1 MMWQIKEDDNW
12 FKQTKYWLYLVC
24 EWVKE
29 GMRQLENKQN
39 TESDILRFEND
50 NNVWWCET

>member
-1 MMWQIKEDDNW
+1 MIWQIKGDDIW

-29 GMRQLENKQN
+29 GMKQLENKQN

>member
-1 MMWQIKEDDNW
+1 MIILS
-12 FKQTKYWLYLVC
+12 F